1 MEGLREDNEMSG
13 KCTRLRWLS
22 YSCVRAGSNATR
34 NCSPFHFGVA
44 PRCARTS
51 GVPEIS
57 FLDIKPRS
65 LSGVRSF
72 TTILHRV
79 LITLSSDP
87 LYARP
92 SCRTVSLFH
101 LFFSNPIANFHKKKE
116 RILLTSMSKNN
127 NCDNF
132 FTLLPY
138 RIQIRGQC
146 NLKYS
151 LSYR

>member
-13 KCTRLRWLS
+13 KCTRPRWLS
-22 YSCVRAGSNATR
+22 YSCVRAGSSATR

-57 FLDIKPRS
+57 FLGIKPCS
-65 LSGVRSF
+65 LSGTRS

-92 SCRTVSLFH
+92 SCRTASLFH
-101 LFFSNPIANFHKKKE
+101 LFFLIQLQISVKRKE
-116 RILLTSMSKNN
+116 EFCLRQWAKIIFAIISLR
-127 NCDNF
+127 NCLIEF
-132 FTLLPY
+132 KF
-138 RIQIRGQC
+138 GQC